1 MLKRLYQ
8 PAAYQT
14 NSMPQSFW
22 ALSAA
27 TLPDCDHLPEDG
39 TVTADVAIIGG
50 GYTGLSAALELAEN
64 GVDVAVFDAGRSGWG
79 ASGRNGGFCCM
90 GGSGKSYAQL
100 AKQFGD
106 NQTRHFAKLQRAAID
121 LVASRLEEWN
131 VDADRHS
138 DGEVILAHKANRVK
152 ELREEAAENAHFP
165 GIETEFLTKDQLC
178 ERGLDARETHAG
190 LHVKQGF
197 GLHPL
202 KYLAGLHRTCT
213 TKGVRIFEQAAIEDL
228 QDTGDGYILT
238 CENVRI
244 SAKKVIVA
252 TNGYSAENLPDWIG
266 GRLMPV
272 FSGILVTRPM
282 SDDELAAQGWTSDLM
297 AFDSR
302 TLLHYFRKLPDNR
315 FMFGGRGG
323 ITATPTAFDAAKRHL
338 LSHFHRMFPAWK
350 DVEITHHW
358 NGLACLSQSFRPYVG
373 RVPGH
378 RDVWTGLAWHGNG
391 VALGSLAG
399 KMLGQQI
406 LGIKGPDDIGAIMGT
421 PPDRFPLA
429 RFRRIGRSLAYRYYG
444 LRDEFA

>member
-1 MLKRLYQ
+1 MLNRLYQ

-22 ALSAA
+22 AASAGP
-27 TLPDCDHLPEDG
+27 LPDCDHLPEDG
-39 TVTADVAIIGG
+39 TITADVAIIGG

-106 NQTRHFAKLQRAAID
+106 EQTRHFAKLQRTAVD
-121 LVASRLEEWN
+121 LVASRLEEWD

-152 ELREEAAENAHFP
+152 ELREEAAENAHFT
-165 GIETEFLTKDQLC
+165 GIETEFLTKDQLR
-178 ERGLDARETHAG
+178 ERGLHARETHAG

-213 TKGVRIFEQAAIEDL
+213 TEGVRIFEQATIEDL

-238 CENVRI
+238 CKNVRI
-244 SAKKVIVA
+244 SANKVVVA

-282 SDDELAAQGWTSDLM
+282 SDNELADQGWTSDLM

-302 TLLHYFRKLPDNR
+302 ILLHYFRKLPDNR

-338 LSHFHRMFPAWK
+338 LSHFHRMFPAWQ

-391 VALGSLAG
+391 IALGSLAG
-399 KMLGQQI
+399 KMLGQQM

>member
-8 PAAYQT
+8 SPAYQT
-14 NSMPQSFW
+14 
-22 ALSAA
+22 A
-27 TLPDCDHLPEDG
+27 TLPDSYWVASAGHLPECDQMPDEG
-39 TVTADVAIIGG
+39 TITADVAIIGG
-50 GYTGLSAALELAEN
+50 GYCGLSAALELAES
-64 GVDVAVFDAGRSGWG
+64 GIDVAVFDAGRSGWG

-100 AKQFGD
+100 SKKFGD
-106 NQTRHFAKLQRAAID
+106 DQTRHFAKLQRSAID

-131 VDADRHS
+131 IDADRHS
-138 DGEVILAHKANRVK
+138 DGEVILAHKANRVA
-152 ELREEAAENAHFP
+152 ELRKEAEENNHFT
-165 GIETEFLTKDQLC
+165 GIESEFLTKDELR
-178 ERGLDARETHAG
+178 ERGLCAQETHAG
-190 LHVKQGF
+190 LHVKKGF

-202 KYLAGLHRTCT
+202 KYLAGLHRACV
-213 TKGVRIFEQAAIEDL
+213 TKGVRIFEQATIEDL

-238 CENVRI
+238 CKNVRI
-244 SAKKVIVA
+244 SANKVVIA

-282 SDDELAAQGWTSDLM
+282 SDHELATQGWTSDLM
-297 AFDSR
+297 AFDTR
-302 TLLHYFRKLPDNR
+302 ILLHYFRKLPDNR

-323 ITATPTAFDAAKRHL
+323 ITATPAAFDDAKQHL
-338 LSHFHRMFPAWK
+338 LAHFRRMFPAWQ

-358 NGLACLSQSFRPYVG
+358 NGLACLSQSFRPYLG

-406 LGIKGPDDIGAIMGT
+406 LGTKDPDDVGAIMGT
-421 PPDRFPLA
+421 PPDRFPLSK
-429 RFRRIGRSLAYRYYG
+429 FRRIGRSLAYRYYG

>member
-1 MLKRLYQ
+1 MLKHLYQ

-22 ALSAA
+22 AASAGP
-27 TLPDCDHLPEDG
+27 LPDCDHLPEDG
-39 TVTADVAIIGG
+39 TITADVAIIGG

-106 NQTRHFAKLQRAAID
+106 DQTRHFAKLQRAAID

-152 ELREEAAENAHFP
+152 ELREEAAENAHFT
-165 GIETEFLTKDQLC
+165 GIETEFLTKDQLR
-178 ERGLDARETHAG
+178 ERGLHARETHAG

-202 KYLAGLHRTCT
+202 KYLAGLHRMCAA
-213 TKGVRIFEQAAIEDL
+213 KGVRIFEQATIEDL

-238 CENVRI
+238 CKNVRI
-244 SAKKVIVA
+244 SAKKVIIA

-282 SDDELAAQGWTSDLM
+282 SDDELAAQDWTSDLM

-302 TLLHYFRKLPDNR
+302 ILLHYFRKLPDNR

-338 LSHFHRMFPAWK
+338 LSHFHRMFPAWQ

-399 KMLGQQI
+399 KMLGQQM

>member
-22 ALSAA
+22 AASAGP
-27 TLPDCDHLPEDG
+27 LPDCDHLPEDG
-39 TVTADVAIIGG
+39 TITADVAIIGG

-106 NQTRHFAKLQRAAID
+106 EQTRHFAKLQRTAVD
-121 LVASRLEEWN
+121 LVASRLEEWD

-152 ELREEAAENAHFP
+152 ELREEAAENAHFT
-165 GIETEFLTKDQLC
+165 GIETEFLTKDQLR
-178 ERGLDARETHAG
+178 ERGLHARETHAG

-202 KYLAGLHRTCT
+202 KYLAGLHRMCA
-213 TKGVRIFEQAAIEDL
+213 TKGVRIFEQATIEDL

-238 CENVRI
+238 CKNVRI
-244 SAKKVIVA
+244 SANKVVVA

-282 SDDELAAQGWTSDLM
+282 SDNELAAQGWTSDLM

-302 TLLHYFRKLPDNR
+302 ILLHYFRKLPDNR

-338 LSHFHRMFPAWK
+338 LSHFHRMFPAWQ

-399 KMLGQQI
+399 KMLGQQM

>member
-8 PAAYQT
+8 PPAYQT
-14 NSMPQSFW
+14 ASLPNTYW
-22 ALSAA
+22 AASGGS
-27 TLPDCDHLPEDG
+27 LPDCEKMPDDD
-39 TVTADVAIIGG
+39 TITIDVAVIGG
-50 GYTGLSAALELAEN
+50 GYTGLSTALELADN
-64 GVDVAVFDAGRSGWG
+64 GISVAVFDAGRSGWG

-90 GGSGKSYAQL
+90 GGSGKSYSQL
-100 AKQFGD
+100 AKQFGED
-106 NQTRHFAKLQRAAID
+106 QTRHFARLQRRAID
-121 LVASRLEEWN
+121 LVASRLDDWK

-138 DGEVILAHKANRVK
+138 NGEIILAHRSNRVA
-152 ELREEAAENAHFP
+152 ELREDAAETAHFTD
-165 GIETEFLTKDQLC
+165 IKTEFLTREQLR
-178 ERGLDARETHAG
+178 ERGLAANETYGG
-190 LHVKQGF
+190 LHVKAGF
-197 GLHPL
+197 GLHPM
-202 KYLAGLHRTCT
+202 KYLVGLHQQCAAR
-213 TKGVRIFEQAAIEDL
+213 GVRIFEQATIDGL
-228 QDTGDGYILT
+228 NDTGNSYQLSCGKA
-238 CENVRI
+238 RI
-244 SAKKVIVA
+244 SARKVVIA

-272 FSGILVTRPM
+272 FSGILVTRPI
-282 SDDELAAQGWTSDLM
+282 SDDEFAAQGWTSDLM

-302 TLLHYFRKLPDNR
+302 ILLHYFRKLPDNR

-323 ITATPTAFDAAKRHL
+323 ITATPAAFNAAKQHL
-338 LSHFHRMFPAWK
+338 LRHFHRMFPAWQ

-358 NGLACLSQSFRPYVG
+358 NGLACLSQSFRPYLG

-399 KMLGQQI
+399 QMLGRQI
-406 LGIKGPDDIGAIMGT
+406 LGTQGSDAIGTIMGT